1 MGLPQGEQAESCGGC
16 PQCGGAVAPASAGRL
31 RGWRVVLA
39 AMGVF
44 LWPPAAALAGA
55 MVIGTNEVGQ
65 FLGAVVGL
73 LFCVAVA
80 LVGARLLNR
89 LPKEC

>member
-1 MGLPQGEQAESCGGC
+1 MDLPQGEHADSCGGC
-16 PQCGGAVAPASAGRL
+16 PQCGAVAPPPAGRL

-55 MVIGTNEVGQ
+55 MLIGTNEVGQ

-73 LFCVAVA
+73 LFGVAVA

-89 LPKEC
+89 LPEDRR

>member
-1 MGLPQGEQAESCGGC
+1 
-16 PQCGGAVAPASAGRL
+16 
-31 RGWRVVLA
+31 
-39 AMGVF
+39 MGVF

-55 MVIGTNEVGQ
+55 MLIGTNEVGQ

-73 LFCVAVA
+73 LFGVAVA

-89 LPKEC
+89 LPEDRR